1 MSQTFRNVDNKVC
14 GRTDIDL
21 TPVGYKQAE
30 KKNNLL
36 SALLLLIAAAL
47 WGFTFAFQ
55 DMGADH
61 IDASSF
67 VALRSWIAC
76 IFLIFVIKI
85 ADRQKIAKGLPTGQ
99 PENRTMRKHY
109 LLGGLIC
116 GTALFFAAF
125 IQQVG
130 IAYTSTAKASFITAL
145 YVIFVPVTCVFRRQ
159 FPKAHVWV
167 AVGLGVVGLYLLSFA
182 NGPESINPGDL
193 IMLISA
199 LMWAVQILCVDYF
212 GYSIDGIRLSFYQT
226 LTQGIISTIV
236 MLFEGLPA
244 MDNVVAALP
253 AILFAGIFSSGIAF
267 TLQIIAQ
274 GGLDPTAASLIMCLE
289 SVFGAIG
296 GFLFQGQTLTSREL
310 AGCAIMFAGIVISQ
324 LPNRSRNSV

>member
-1 MSQTFRNVDNKVC
+1 MENNDRIDKPDN
-14 GRTDIDL
+14 I
-21 TPVGYKQAE
+21 E
-30 KKNNLL
+30 KKNNPV
-36 SALLLLIAAAL
+36 SALLLLIAAIL
-47 WGFTFAFQ
+47 WGFTFTFQ

-67 VALRSWIAC
+67 VAMRSWIAC
-76 IFLIFVIKI
+76 IFLMFVIRI
-85 ADRQKIAKGLPTGQ
+85 ADRQKISKGMPTGR
-99 PENRTMRKHY
+99 PENSQMRRHY
-109 LLGGLIC
+109 LLGGLMC
-116 GTALFFAAF
+116 GAALFFAAF
-125 IQQVG
+125 FQQVG
-130 IAYTSTAKASFITAL
+130 IAYTTTAKASFITAL
-145 YVIFVPVTCVFRRQ
+145 YVIFVPITCVFRKQ
-159 FPKAHVWV
+159 FPKAHVWI
-167 AVGLGVVGLYLLSFA
+167 AVGLGVIGLYLLSFA
-182 NGPESINPGDL
+182 QGPEGINPGDL

-199 LMWAVQILCVDYF
+199 FLWTVQILCVDYF

-236 MLFEGLPA
+236 MLISGLPA
-244 MDNVVAALP
+244 PDHVMAALP

-296 GFLFQGQTLTSREL
+296 GFLFQGQTLSGREL

-324 LPNRSRNSV
+324 LPGREKTS